1 MYILGD
7 NIDIDIGM
15 IIAINRQQK
24 GMTQEELSKGIC
36 SVPYLSKIENNK
48 ITANE
53 EIIVLLLSRLGLSY
67 DNIVSEQKQL
77 NEDILAWYQAI
88 IDRDT
93 NQADQYAQSL
103 SEKIEFIENINL
115 VIHYKLT
122 LLRYHLYKNQLSSA
136 LELIDYFTKIK
147 GKLTNGQLLYFY
159 CFYGIYLCMNQQ
171 YEEGIQKFEMAKS
184 ISDKM
189 RYTEPELIYYL
200 ALTYCHLYRPS
211 LTLIYGHQAL
221 ELFNTSSYYL
231 RSIDCQMMIGISY
244 VMIRQFH
251 QAKYYFDNILNISR
265 KLKLPDIIGKALH
278 NLGYLYTTKED
289 SSKAIDYYLKSLNY
303 EKDELDYLTTTYY
316 LAKEYVLINDIASAT
331 KWIADALK
339 RLEQSPIVEH
349 LLHKFYCLHLEIAG
363 KEEELKTYLEQTVI
377 PFFEKTYDWMYLTDC
392 YEKLADMYAK
402 QFFYKKS
409 SHYYQLAN
417 KKRKQYII

>member
-93 NQADQYAQSL
+93 SQADQYAHSL

-200 ALTYCHLYRPS
+200 ALTYSYLYRPS
-211 LTLIYGHQAL
+211 LALIYGHQAL
-221 ELFNTSSYYL
+221 NLFNSISQYL
-231 RSIDCQMMIGISY
+231 RSIDCQLIIGINY
-244 VMIRQFH
+244 VRIKEFN
-251 QAKYYFDNILNISR
+251 QAEQHFQNILSIARS
-265 KLKLPDIIGKALH
+265 LKLENTISKVYH
-278 NLGYLYTTKED
+278 NLGHLYSAKKE
-289 SSKAIDYYLKSLNY
+289 SQKAIDFYLKSLSLK
-303 EKDELDYLTTTYY
+303 KDSIEYLRTAYF
-316 LAKEYVLINDIASAT
+316 LAKEYVLCKNMSAASSLISECLERFDFTQYTDDFILKLYMLQHEINSDEETLKNFIEETILPHFEAKKDISFL
-331 KWIADALK
+331 I
-339 RLEQSPIVEH
+339 E
-349 LLHKFYCLHLEIAG
+349 
-363 KEEELKTYLEQTVI
+363 
-377 PFFEKTYDWMYLTDC
+377 C
-392 YEKLADMYAK
+392 YEKLAGIYSK
-402 QFFYKKS
+402 KFYYKKS
-409 SHYYQLAN
+409 SYYYQLSIQQR
-417 KKRKQYII
+417 KKL

>member
-93 NQADQYAQSL
+93 SQADQYAHSL

-200 ALTYCHLYRPS
+200 ALTYSYLYRPS
-211 LTLIYGHQAL
+211 LALIYGHQAL
-221 ELFNTSSYYL
+221 NLFNAISQYL
-231 RSIDCQMMIGISY
+231 RSIDCQLIIGINY
-244 VMIRQFH
+244 VRIKEFN
-251 QAKYYFDNILNISR
+251 QAEQHFQNILSIARS
-265 KLKLPDIIGKALH
+265 LKLENTISKVYH
-278 NLGYLYTTKED
+278 NLGHLYSAKKE
-289 SSKAIDYYLKSLNY
+289 SQKAIDFYLKSLSLK
-303 EKDELDYLTTTYY
+303 KDSIEYLRTAYF
-316 LAKEYVLINDIASAT
+316 LAKEYVLCKNVSAASSLISECLERFDFTQYTDDFILKLYMLQHEISSDEETLKNFIEETILPHFEAKKDISFL
-331 KWIADALK
+331 I
-339 RLEQSPIVEH
+339 E
-349 LLHKFYCLHLEIAG
+349 
-363 KEEELKTYLEQTVI
+363 
-377 PFFEKTYDWMYLTDC
+377 C
-392 YEKLADMYAK
+392 YEKLAGIYSK
-402 QFFYKKS
+402 KFYYKKS
-409 SHYYQLAN
+409 SYYYQLSIEQR
-417 KKRKQYII
+417 KKL

>member
-67 DNIVSEQKQL
+67 DNIISEQKQL

-93 NQADQYAQSL
+93 SQADQYAHSL

-200 ALTYCHLYRPS
+200 ALTYSYLYRPS
-211 LTLIYGHQAL
+211 LALIYGHQAL
-221 ELFNTSSYYL
+221 NLFNSISQYL
-231 RSIDCQMMIGISY
+231 RSIDCQLIIGINY
-244 VMIRQFH
+244 VRIKEFN
-251 QAKYYFDNILNISR
+251 QAEQHFQNILSIARS
-265 KLKLPDIIGKALH
+265 LKLENTISKVYH
-278 NLGYLYTTKED
+278 NLGHLYSAKKE
-289 SSKAIDYYLKSLNY
+289 SQKAIDFYLKSLSLK
-303 EKDELDYLTTTYY
+303 KDSIEYLRTAYF
-316 LAKEYVLINDIASAT
+316 LAKEYVLCKNISAASSLISECLERFDFTQYTDDFILKLYMLQHEISSDEETLKNFIEETILPHFEAKKDISFL
-331 KWIADALK
+331 I
-339 RLEQSPIVEH
+339 E
-349 LLHKFYCLHLEIAG
+349 
-363 KEEELKTYLEQTVI
+363 
-377 PFFEKTYDWMYLTDC
+377 C
-392 YEKLADMYAK
+392 YEKLAGIYSK
-402 QFFYKKS
+402 KFYYKKS
-409 SHYYQLAN
+409 SYYYQLSIQQR
-417 KKRKQYII
+417 KKL